1 MSVKR
6 GVAFNTAVNAAAMP
20 VLAVGQLLLTMVL
33 ADGLTIAQ
41 FGTWS
46 FLLGFTF
53 TQGYAGML
61 DLGFGASAIR
71 SLVRSE
77 HGAEDEGTLADV
89 AAAFR
94 TIYIR
99 ISIAGAGVL
108 AVLAPL
114 LLLVVD
120 VDLGP
125 AQVAVVVV
133 CFVGMLLF
141 DMVHA
146 SNLVFLESSSRF
158 TTMRMLDIGAL
169 YLWLLIAA
177 VAIANGAGVVQLAFL
192 SLAQSIVV
200 ASVSSVAA
208 RRLHLG
214 MGSDRRVKREEVIR
228 SLWVMGRWIALQ
240 RVASV
245 MNSQMDRT
253 VLAVA
258 IGMVAVGRYQIPY
271 KIQAFAIMLLAIFP
285 SAVMPYATRLHASG
299 EREATE
305 SAFHLGTRWTVGL
318 TLPVFLAIIAMANPL
333 VDAWVGSEYLSTVGS
348 VRLFMLYPV
357 IASFHVVAASMM
369 LAHGRT
375 RALFSIASTMFGVN
389 LLVSIVLV
397 GPLGING
404 VIVGT
409 IIGTVAV
416 FGPYLWLE
424 RELFY
429 TSASKWSLGVLSPS
443 LFVVAW
449 TAPAMWLGHEVWARS
464 SQNLVGVAMAGVIAL
479 WGWLGFLALP
489 MVRRDARALLAS
501 ASGGS
506 R

>member
-99 ISIAGAGVL
+99 ISIAGAGAL

-177 VAIANGAGVVQLAFL
+177 VAIANGAGVVQLAVL

-208 RRLHLG
+208 RQLHFG

-258 IGMVAVGRYQIPY
+258 IGVVAVGRYQIPY
-271 KIQAFAIMLLAIFP
+271 KVQAFAIMLLAIFP
-285 SAVMPYATRLHASG
+285 SAVMPYATKLHASG

-318 TLPVFLAIIAMANPL
+318 TLPVILAIIAMANPL

-348 VRLFMLYPV
+348 VRLFLLVPI
-357 IASFHVVAASMM
+357 IASFHSVGATMM
-369 LAHGRT
+369 LAHGRA
-375 RALFSIASTMFGVN
+375 RAQFGLASAMVAVNLTVSIA
-389 LLVSIVLV
+389 LV

-404 VIVGT
+404 VILGTIVGT
-409 IIGTVAV
+409 AV
-416 FGPYLWLE
+416 VFVPYLVIE
-424 RELFY
+424 RELFD
-429 TSASKWSLGVLSPS
+429 TSVVKWLLGVLAPS
-443 LFVVAW
+443 LFVAVW
-449 TAPAMWLGHEVWARS
+449 TVPAMWLGHEVWTRS
-464 SQNLVGVAMAGVIAL
+464 GTNYVGLVMTGAIAV
-479 WGWLGFLALP
+479 WGWLGFLVVP
-489 MVRRDARALLAS
+489 MSRRDARVLLGS
-501 ASGGS
+501 ARGGG
-506 R
+506 